1 MNHFSFFKT
10 LGRYRF
16 VFFFMV
22 FTSLI
27 FSSCK
32 QEPQVWKL
40 KSQEQVAGDY
50 IASNP
55 DQFSEFEKL
64 IEVTGTRSLLNIRGP
79 YTVFV
84 PNNDAMVDYY
94 KQKNVNSF
102 MDFDEKFRVSLVRNH
117 IITNEITTGD
127 IGLGALRDTN
137 AIGDY
142 LVTEFH
148 GADIIVDK
156 YSKIIKRDIRTAN
169 GYIHVID
176 KVLDPVTKDIYSVID
191 SDGSY
196 KIFAEGLR
204 LTGIKDTL
212 QIIRFPYG
220 KKAARTR
227 FTVLAVPDS
236 VYNSQ
241 NIFNVGDLIK
251 WCGANPDSLTFL
263 NNPFYRYMEYHC
275 MNGTFY
281 TSDFKTGIYSILS
294 RDNNIS
300 VRIDNDYKLNL
311 DLKTQKYTGLIIP
324 ASNTPAKNG
333 ALHAINRLLPVTDP
347 EPAVIIFETTDFFDL
362 KQGDYYGKYFKKWS
376 DSENTFAKIRW
387 VGDFMQYYYYPTATI
402 LMNNDCLQ
410 IMGWWTFSITF
421 PKVMKGKYDVSIF
434 QPNWQDVTTCNVYI
448 DGKLTGL
455 NYFGPRTGGPGGL
468 QKIASVDFKTTI
480 EHTITLTNIAYGMV
494 FWDYVRFDPIK

>member
-1 MNHFSFFKT
+1 MGKNSISLI
-10 LGRYRF
+10 LGRYKF
-16 VFFFMV
+16 VLLFML
-22 FTSLI
+22 FASLL
-27 FSSCK
+27 FSFCK
-32 QEPQVWKL
+32 QDPVLWKL

-55 DQFSEFEKL
+55 DQYSEFAKL
-64 IEVTGTRSLLNIRGP
+64 IEVTGLSALLNIRGP
-79 YTVFV
+79 YTVML
-84 PNNDAMVDYY
+84 PTNTAMFDYY
-94 KQKNVNSF
+94 KQKNVNSL
-102 MDFDEKFRVSLVRNH
+102 MDFNDPFRQKLIRNH
-117 IITNEITTGD
+117 IITNEIATGD
-127 IGLGALRDTN
+127 IGLGAIRDTN

-142 LVTEFH
+142 LVTEFQ
-148 GADIIVDK
+148 GADIILNK
-156 YSKIIKRDIRTAN
+156 YSKIIKRNIHTAN

-176 KVLDPVTKDIYSVID
+176 KVLDPVTKDIYSVISTD
-191 SDGSY
+191 PSY
-196 KIFAEGLR
+196 KIFSEGLS
-204 LTGIKDTL
+204 LTGLKDTL
-212 QIIRFPYG
+212 QIISFPYG
-220 KKAARTR
+220 KRVARTR
-227 FTVLAVPDS
+227 FTILAVPDT
-236 VYNSQ
+236 VYQRYGIN
-241 NIFNVGDLIK
+241 NVGDLIN

-263 NNPFYRYMEYHC
+263 NNPFYRYIEYHC
-275 MNGTFY
+275 LNGSYY
-281 TSDFKTGIYSILS
+281 TSDFNTGIYSILS

-300 VRIDNDYKLNL
+300 VTIEDDYKINL
-311 DLKTQKYTGLIIP
+311 DRTTKKYTGLIIP

-333 ALHAINRLLPVTDP
+333 ALHAINGLLPVTDP

-387 VGDFMQYYYYPTATI
+387 VGDFMQYYYYPTATV